1 LSYASPEITDY
12 GALVELTATQPLG
25 EADGLDLMSG
35 GNGRPTHTISTPCV
49 NGGSDRDSDARGGS
63 DSGSGGSDSS
73 CTSQDGSDSD

>member
-1 LSYASPEITDY
+1 MSYVQPEVIDY

-35 GNGRPTHTISTPCV
+35 GGGQTAYTISTPCV
-49 NGGSDRDSDARGGS
+49 NGGSDQDSDRYGGS

-73 CTSQDGSDSD
+73 CTSDDWDDSD